1 MKISLKKNLINASIA
16 ATCLLVSSGVLAQS
30 IYKIGVAGPMT
41 GGIAAYGEQMRKG
54 AQLAADDINAAGGIN
69 GKKVEIIIG
78 DDACEPKQAVSVAS
92 RLIEKDKVNVVVGHF
107 CSSSTI
113 PASESYAE
121 ADVLMITPASTN
133 PKVTER
139 KLPNVL
145 RTCGRDDQQGLVA
158 GNYIVD
164 ILKSKRVVL
173 IHDKDTYGQGVANAT
188 QAQLNKRGLKEIMY
202 EGLTRGEKDYN
213 ALVTKIKSANAD
225 LIHFSGLSSEA
236 GTLLRQVREQGLNIQ
251 VMVTDGAVE
260 DTFASAAGGKP
271 VLKGV
276 LVTFGE
282 DPRLIADG
290 KTVVDKFRKGGFEPA
305 GFTLYTYAGVQVA
318 AAALKGVSSNSGAA
332 MSKWIKA
339 NTVPTILGKKTWDN
353 KGDLTSAAYVV
364 NVYKD
369 DGTYAQVSK

>member
-1 MKISLKKNLINASIA
+1 MNYSLKKKWISASVA
-16 ATCLLVSSGVLAQS
+16 AACLLATSGAMAQAV
-30 IYKIGVAGPMT
+30 YKIGVAGPMT
-41 GGIAAYGEQMRKG
+41 GSVAAYGEQMRKG

-69 GKKVEIIIG
+69 GKKVEIVIA
-78 DDACEPKQAVSVAS
+78 DDACEPKQAVTVAS
-92 RLIEKDKVNVVVGHF
+92 RLIERDKVNVVVGHF

-113 PASESYAE
+113 PASEAYAE
-121 ADVLMITPASTN
+121 ADMMMITPASTN
-133 PKVTER
+133 PKVTEQ
-139 KLPNVL
+139 KLQNVL

-158 GNYIVD
+158 GDYIVD

-188 QAQLNKRGLKEIMY
+188 QAQLNKRGTKEIMY

-225 LIHFSGLSSEA
+225 LIYFAGLSSEA
-236 GTLLRQVREQGLNIQ
+236 GTLLRQVREQGLNTQ
-251 VMVTDGAVE
+251 FMVTDGAVE
-260 DTFASAAGGKP
+260 DTFAVAAGGKP

-282 DPRLIADG
+282 DPRLIPDG
-290 KTVVDKFRKGGFEPA
+290 KAVVEKFRKGGFEPA

-318 AAALKGVSSNSGAA
+318 AAALKGGNSTSGTA
-332 MSKWIKA
+332 MTKWIKA
-339 NTVPTILGKKTWDN
+339 NSVPTILGKKSWDA

-364 NVYKD
+364 SAYKD
-369 DGTYAQVSK
+369 DGTYVRVSK

>member
-1 MKISLKKNLINASIA
+1 MKISLKKNLINASVA

-30 IYKIGVAGPMT
+30 VYKIGVAGPMT

-69 GKKVEIIIG
+69 GKKVEIVIG

-173 IHDKDTYGQGVANAT
+173 IHDKDTYGKGVANAT
-188 QAQLNKRGLKEIMY
+188 QA
-202 EGLTRGEKDYN
+202 
-213 ALVTKIKSANAD
+213 
-225 LIHFSGLSSEA
+225 
-236 GTLLRQVREQGLNIQ
+236 
-251 VMVTDGAVE
+251 
-260 DTFASAAGGKP
+260 
-271 VLKGV
+271 
-276 LVTFGE
+276 
-282 DPRLIADG
+282 
-290 KTVVDKFRKGGFEPA
+290 
-305 GFTLYTYAGVQVA
+305 
-318 AAALKGVSSNSGAA
+318 
-332 MSKWIKA
+332 
-339 NTVPTILGKKTWDN
+339 
-353 KGDLTSAAYVV
+353 
-364 NVYKD
+364 
-369 DGTYAQVSK
+369 